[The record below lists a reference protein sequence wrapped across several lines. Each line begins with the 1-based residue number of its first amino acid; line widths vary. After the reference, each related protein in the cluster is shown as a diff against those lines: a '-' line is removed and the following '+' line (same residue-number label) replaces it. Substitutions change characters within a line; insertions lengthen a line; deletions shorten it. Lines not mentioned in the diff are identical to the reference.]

1 MQKLIEDL
9 RAQLE
14 EKSLEATNQRV
25 EIHQLIDKV
34 ESTQRDFDET

>member
-1 MQKLIEDL
+1 MQKHIEDL

-25 EIHQLIDKV
+25 EIYQLIDKV